1 MTKKQSNYMG
11 DYEHLIRVNGR
22 RSVLGTGHTRRESVI
37 NALDCAA
44 ETFPHNAHIFGF
56 LKARTAQGLK
66 P

>member
-1 MTKKQSNYMG
+1 MTKQQSNYMG
-11 DYEHLIRVNGR
+11 DYCHLIRVNGR
-22 RSVLGTGHTRRESVI
+22 YPVIGIGHARRESVI

>member
-44 ETFPHNAHIFGF
+44 ETFPHNAHIFQV
-56 LKARTAQGLK
+56 LKADTAQELK